1 MIMNPKIYK
10 IFGIFLIAL
19 TLIII
24 AFALFSQITNTGALS
39 RGYGQFDYLYD
50 VAVEGILFSF
60 IVLILGF
67 FPGLFYYRFGNEK
80 NNPSKLVKFAL
91 ILKFISAVIMIIIGS
106 IIFFSCID
114 GCDGLGEGILFVT
127 FGVPALIIYCIGILL
142 LIIHKFQNK
151 NFKLRTPEKVV
162 SLILLIMI
170 LIVGIIYAIALYE
183 ENSRS
188 LEKCDNKQNPKDR
201 DVCHYFFSSERPDL
215 AVCEKIRD
223 TYSDGIWWRDQ
234 CYIRKAQ
241 YFKDSSYCEIIQGGE
256 QFKENCL
263 EVAS

>member
-1 MIMNPKIYK
+1 MNPKIYK
-10 IFGIFLIAL
+10 IFGIFLIVL
-19 TLIII
+19 TFIIV
-24 AFALFSQITNTGALS
+24 AFAMFSQITNMGALS
-39 RGYGQFDYLYD
+39 RGYEQFDYLYD
-50 VAVEGILFSF
+50 VAIKGIFFSF

-80 NNPSKLVKFAL
+80 NNPSKLVKSAF
-91 ILKFISAVIMIIIGS
+91 ILKVISAMIMIIIES

-114 GCDGLGEGILFVT
+114 SCDGLGEGILFVT

-142 LIIHKFQNK
+142 LIIYKYQNK
-151 NFKLRTPEKVV
+151 NLKLRTPEKIV
-162 SLILLIMI
+162 SLILIIMI
-170 LIVGIIYAIALYE
+170 LIVGIIYATALYE

-188 LEKCDNKQNPKDR
+188 IEKCDNKQNLKDR

-215 AVCEKIRD
+215 AICEKIRD
-223 TYSDGIWWRDQ
+223 TYSDGVWWRDQ

-241 YFKDSSYCEIIQGGE
+241 YFKDSSYCENIQGGE